1 MEFGEMLRAPFL
13 VAFATLS
20 LAVGPA
26 QARVAGEKAERI
38 SPQQIVI
45 SWSSA
50 GPVDV
55 YVSDR
60 PDTPRD
66 RMKLVSD
73 DDTDGRHEVAADL
86 ITRPYF
92 LLVDTTDGKAVQVA
106 ERVLPLAQGSNFR
119 DLGGYRTSDGRS
131 VRWGQIFRSGA
142 TPDLSEADLQ
152 QIKALGLAEMVDLR
166 SSEERVLA
174 PTRIEGVPYVS
185 VGYSMGAMSLNRKSG
200 IPDMETVYRGFPEL
214 LAPQMRVLFASLLS
228 NEGPV
233 VYNCS
238 AGQDRTGFA
247 SALIL
252 RALGVP
258 LETVLAD
265 YHLSTTYRRP
275 QYEMPRLTPEVIA
288 ANPGAAI
295 YAQYQK
301 DPKYLTPQ
309 PLKDSVGASYL
320 SFALDEV
327 DQKWGSVAAYL
338 QAEAG
343 VGPKELAR
351 LKELYLE

>member
-1 MEFGEMLRAPFL
+1 MIRSF
-13 VAFATLS
+13 TLAGILAVS
-20 LAVGPA
+20 LAAGTS
-26 QARVAGEKAERI
+26 QARVAGERVER
-38 SPQQIVI
+38 PAPDRVIV
-45 SWSSA
+45 SWTAA

-55 YVSDR
+55 YAADR
-60 PDTPRD
+60 PDKPRE

-73 DDTDGRHEVAADL
+73 NDADGRHELAADL
-86 ITRPYF
+86 ISRPYF
-92 LLVDTTDGKAVQVA
+92 LLVDAADGQATRVA

-119 DLGGYRTSDGRS
+119 DLGGYRTEDGRS
-131 VRWGQIFRSGA
+131 VRWGRIYRSGA
-142 TPDLSEADLQ
+142 TPTLTDEDLRRVKDLSLSQ
-152 QIKALGLAEMVDLR
+152 MIDLR

-174 PTRIEGVPYVS
+174 PSRIEGVPYVS
-185 VGYSMGAMSLNRKSG
+185 VGYSMGAISRSSNPV
-200 IPDMETVYRGFPEL
+200 IPDMETIYRGFPEL
-214 LAPQMRVLFASLLS
+214 LAPQVRVLFSSLLR

-258 LETVLAD
+258 VETVMED

-275 QYEMPRLTPEVIA
+275 QYEMPKLTPELIA
-288 ANPGAAI
+288 ANPGAAM

-309 PLKDSVGASYL
+309 PLKDSSGQGYL
-320 SFALDEV
+320 TFALEEIDRR
-327 DQKWGSVAAYL
+327 WGSVAAYL

-343 VGPKELAR
+343 VGPAELAR
-351 LKELYLE
+351 LKALYLE

>member
-1 MEFGEMLRAPFL
+1 MIRSF
-13 VAFATLS
+13 TLAS
-20 LAVGPA
+20 ILAVSLTAGTA
-26 QARVAGEKAERI
+26 QARVAGERVER
-38 SPQQIVI
+38 PAPDRVIV
-45 SWSSA
+45 SWTAA
-50 GPVDV
+50 GPVEV
-55 YVSDR
+55 YAADR
-60 PDTPRD
+60 PDAPRE

-73 DDTDGRHEVAADL
+73 NDADGRHELAADL
-86 ITRPYF
+86 ISRPYF
-92 LLVDTTDGKAVQVA
+92 LLVDATDGQATRVA

-119 DLGGYRTSDGRS
+119 DLGGYRTEDGRS
-131 VRWGQIFRSGA
+131 VRWGRIYRSGA
-142 TPDLSEADLQ
+142 TPTLTDEDLRRVKGLSLSEM
-152 QIKALGLAEMVDLR
+152 IDLR

-174 PTRIEGVPYVS
+174 PSRIEGVPYVS
-185 VGYSMGAMSLNRKSG
+185 VGYSMGAISRNG
-200 IPDMETVYRGFPEL
+200 NPVIPDMETIYRGFPEL
-214 LAPQMRVLFASLLS
+214 LAPQVRVLFASLLR

-258 LETVLAD
+258 VETVMAD

-275 QYEMPRLTPEVIA
+275 QYEMPKLTPELIA
-288 ANPGAAI
+288 SNPGAAI

-309 PLKDSVGASYL
+309 PLKDSVGVSYL

>member
-1 MEFGEMLRAPFL
+1 MIRFFT
-13 VAFATLS
+13 VAGALALS
-20 LAVGPA
+20 LAAGTS
-26 QARVAGEKAERI
+26 QARVVGERVER
-38 SPQQIVI
+38 PAPDRVIV
-45 SWSSA
+45 SWTAA

-55 YVSDR
+55 YASER
-60 PDTPRD
+60 PDAPRE

-73 DDTDGRHEVAADL
+73 DDKDGRHEFAADL
-86 ITRPYF
+86 ISRPYF
-92 LLVDTTDGKAVQVA
+92 LLVDAADGEATRVA

-119 DLGGYRTSDGRS
+119 DLGGYRTEDGRS
-131 VRWGQIFRSGA
+131 VRWGRIYRSGA
-142 TPDLSEADLQ
+142 TPTLTDEDLRRVRE
-152 QIKALGLAEMVDLR
+152 LGLSQMVDLR

-174 PTRIEGVPYVS
+174 PSKIEGVPYSS
-185 VGYSMGAMSLNRKSG
+185 VGYSMAAIAQNRNAG
-200 IPDMETVYRGFPEL
+200 VPDMEAIYRGFPQL
-214 LAPQMRVLFASLLS
+214 LAPQVRVLFASLLR

-258 LETVLAD
+258 MQTVLAD

-275 QYEMPRLTPEVIA
+275 QYEMPKLTPELIA
-288 ANPGAAI
+288 SNPGAAI

-309 PLKDSVGASYL
+309 PLKDSSGRGYL
-320 SFALDEV
+320 TFALEEV
-327 DQKWGSVAAYL
+327 DRRWGSVAAYL

-343 VGPKELAR
+343 VGPAELAR
-351 LKELYLE
+351 LRALYLE